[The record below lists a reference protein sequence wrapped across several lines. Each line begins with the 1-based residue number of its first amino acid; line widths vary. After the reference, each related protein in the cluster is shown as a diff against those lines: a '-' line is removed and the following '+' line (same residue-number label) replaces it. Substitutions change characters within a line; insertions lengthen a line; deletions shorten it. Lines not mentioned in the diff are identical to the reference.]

1 MGKFFKRLFSNPQTT
16 IAGIT
21 SIGAAVATVSSMV
34 KGTTQVTPET
44 VSAAGGLLATGTGL
58 LFASDAKKVEK

>member
-1 MGKFFKRLFSNPQTT
+1 MKKFFKRLLSNPQTT

-34 KGTTQVTPET
+34 KGSTSVTPET
-44 VSAAGGLLATGTGL
+44 VSAAGGLLATGAGL
-58 LFASDAKKVEK
+58 LFASDAAKAE